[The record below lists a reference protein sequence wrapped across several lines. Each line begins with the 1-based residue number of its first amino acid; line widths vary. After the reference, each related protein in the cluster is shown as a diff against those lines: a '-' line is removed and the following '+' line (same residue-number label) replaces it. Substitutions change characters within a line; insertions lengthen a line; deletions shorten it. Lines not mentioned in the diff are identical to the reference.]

1 MKFWKS
7 LTYLSLLSVF
17 VLSACSGS
25 TPTEEPAMEQAPT
38 ATEAMMDKPTEA
50 AMMDKPTDEAMMDKP
65 TDEVMMDKPTDEA
78 MMEMPAWFS
87 IPLTDVRSGDSYTIA
102 DFKGKV
108 ILVENMAVWCS
119 NCLKQQNQVLEL
131 HQLLGENDDLVS
143 LGLGIDPNE
152 DAQKLRG
159 YIDSKGFDWMYS
171 VAPAELSREISNLYG
186 AQFLNPPSAP
196 MLIID
201 RHGNVHPLPFGIK
214 SAAELQKALE
224 PFMNEEM

>member
-7 LTYLSLLSVF
+7 LIPLTLLSVF
-17 VLSACSGS
+17 ILSACSNG
-25 TPTEEPAMEQAPT
+25 TPTKEPAMEQKPT
-38 ATEAMMDKPTEA
+38 EEAMMDKPTE
-50 AMMDKPTDEAMMDKP
+50 EAMMDKP
-65 TDEVMMDKPTDEA
+65 TEEAMMDKPTEEAMMDEPTEEV
-78 MMEMPAWFS
+78 MMEMPGWFS
-87 IPLTDVRSGDSYTIA
+87 IPLTDVRSGNSFTIA

-131 HQLLGENDDLVS
+131 HKLLGENKDLVS

-152 DAQKLRG
+152 DAQKLKD
-159 YIDSKGFDWMYS
+159 YIDGKGFDWMYS
-171 VAPAELSREISNLYG
+171 VAPAELNREISNLYG

-214 SAAELQKALE
+214 SAADLQKALE
-224 PFMNEEM
+224 PFLNEGM